1 MTNDSYTGTWVAP
14 TRVVVLNGP
23 PNSGKDTLAD
33 QLCHQYRDAGYLAER
48 RAFKDGLI
56 ELAAKLMLVD
66 EGWFRKVCDDRDQ
79 KERAQPQ
86 LGGLSPRQALIF
98 VSEDVVKPKLGDN
111 YFGRFMAQNLTEGAI
126 HFVSDGGFLRE
137 LVPVMDLVGRDNLL
151 VVHLHREGCTF
162 EGDSRDYVPLTEIRW
177 GGVHDNKGSIEQ
189 SAERLDIQI
198 QHWIRNTNN

>member
-1 MTNDSYTGTWVAP
+1 MSNDNP

-33 QLCHQYRDAGYLAER
+33 YMCHKYREAGEVAER

-66 EGWFRKVCDDRDQ
+66 EDWFRKVCADRDQ
-79 KERAQPQ
+79 KERAQAQ

-98 VSEDVVKPKLGDN
+98 VSEDVVKPKMGDQ
-111 YFGRFMAQNLTEGAI
+111 YFGSYMAQNLTKGAI
-126 HFVSDGGFLRE
+126 HFVSDGGFVRE
-137 LVPVMDLVGRDNLL
+137 LVPIMDKLGRDNLL

-162 EGDSRDYVPLTEIRW
+162 EGDSRDYVPLGEVRW
-177 GGVHDNKGSIEQ
+177 GGTHHNRGTVEESCNK
-189 SAERLDIQI
+189 LDATI
-198 QHWIRNTNN
+198 QHWIKSTNFK

>member
-1 MTNDSYTGTWVAP
+1 MSNNSYTGFWVAP

-33 QLCHQYRDAGYLAER
+33 QLCCQYREDGYLAER

-177 GGVHDNKGSIEQ
+177 GGVHDNKGSVKQ
-189 SAERLDIQI
+189 SAERLDLQV
-198 QHWIRNTNN
+198 QHWIRHTNN